1 MARHDS
7 SSDDDDSSAPR
18 KRPRLDS
25 ASDGGDSHARRRAR
39 KAERKAAKRAKKA
52 EKKERKRAK
61 KAARRRDGADE
72 PDVYLG
78 GAAAAAPPA
87 PPPPEPARAPSPQPD
102 PPKKTGRAAFFA
114 SLHAAESE
122 KAPVGTFHAT
132 GKFKEELEAENDRS
146 GDWACTKCHYTNFK
160 ECLTCARCRSLRR
173 FEGRNQASGYCQ

>member
-25 ASDGGDSHARRRAR
+25 ASDGDDSHARRRAR

-72 PDVYLG
+72 PGRRRAARAAAGARARALAATGPAQEGGPRGLLRLAPRGREREGARRHVPRDGQVQG
-78 GAAAAAPPA
+78 GARGRERPLRRLGLHEVPLHELQGVPHVRAVPLAAAL
-87 PPPPEPARAPSPQPD
+87 RGPQP
-102 PPKKTGRAAFFA
+102 G
-114 SLHAAESE
+114 LGLL
-122 KAPVGTFHAT
+122 PVVNLF
-132 GKFKEELEAENDRS
+132 
-146 GDWACTKCHYTNFK
+146 
-160 ECLTCARCRSLRR
+160 CR
-173 FEGRNQASGYCQ
+173 

>member
-1 MARHDS
+1 MQCHACKIHSQRSHRLG
-7 SSDDDDSSAPR
+7 SDR
-18 KRPRLDS
+18 
-25 ASDGGDSHARRRAR
+25 
-39 KAERKAAKRAKKA
+39 
-52 EKKERKRAK
+52 
-61 KAARRRDGADE
+61 
-72 PDVYLG
+72 Y
-78 GAAAAAPPA
+78 
-87 PPPPEPARAPSPQPD
+87 
-102 PPKKTGRAAFFA
+102 T